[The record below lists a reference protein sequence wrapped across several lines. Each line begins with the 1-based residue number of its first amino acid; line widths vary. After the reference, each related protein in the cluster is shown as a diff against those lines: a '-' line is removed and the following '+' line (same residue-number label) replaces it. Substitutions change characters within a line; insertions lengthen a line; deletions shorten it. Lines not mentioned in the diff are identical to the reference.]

1 MSNLI
6 QHTLREWKTL
16 ASLGGPI
23 LVTQLAQ
30 MANGVIDT
38 VMAGRY
44 GARDLAGVAIGNSFW
59 MPILL
64 FFIGVLTAL
73 QPTITLDPAVNL
85 AHSEVCT
92 LTVLANNVSDVDA
105 FDPPDGMAS
114 IS

>member
-59 MPILL
+59 MRCIKSRL
-64 FFIGVLTAL
+64 
-73 QPTITLDPAVNL
+73 
-85 AHSEVCT
+85 
-92 LTVLANNVSDVDA
+92 
-105 FDPPDGMAS
+105 
-114 IS
+114 